1 MLRASVRFGM
11 LELLVSALVVLAVVA
26 LGAVAVGL
34 VSAREFYCG
43 RTERTDVA
51 TIDDTDPA
59 DPTVR

>member
-1 MLRASVRFGM
+1 M
-11 LELLVSALVVLAVVA
+11 LELLVSALVVLVVVAVVA

-34 VSAREFYCG
+34 VSVREFYRG